1 MYMRNI
7 STCLLFEKKTITIL
21 SLLTMQILFSQKIY
35 EFNTPRANC
44 YSQYLFQENSASP
57 KGVLVMD
64 AGGQDLKTL
73 SENNIYIKSGLFSDY
88 NIVYI
93 NILDEENKNSLN
105 CYNAIIYTI
114 SSVRKIKESVFF
126 LINPFNDQTQN
137 AVIYKDS
144 AYPFNFINSR
154 YESLDLL
161 KSELD
166 EELSGTSYTTDV
178 LYSYEDIQLYKM
190 QNYKDNF
197 DVGFFY
203 SPLAIFG
210 PKLNGTSDVVI
221 TKGLNFKKALT
232 SQSTLLLNISMG
244 NKKPEGGMEPGK
256 KGTIRTFMLM
266 GTELMYRYYNSPDKP
281 LRFFASFGLGGYTMT
296 NIKIK
301 IKTVGVSSSSDSN
314 EYFTFLG
321 DAGLEYRISPMVKVN
336 TSLPLK
342 YFTNNINKSSNTMGM
357 GINLGISAT
366 INPSSKAR
374 GEKKKKEAVN

>member
-1 MYMRNI
+1 MHMPNI
-7 STCLLFEKKTITIL
+7 STCLLFEKKIITIL

-57 KGVLVMD
+57 KGVLVID
-64 AGGQDLKTL
+64 AGGENLKAL
-73 SENNIYIKSGLFSDY
+73 SENNIYVKSGLFSDY

-93 NILDEENKNSLN
+93 NILDKENKNSLN

-126 LINPFNDQTQN
+126 LINPLEDKTQN
-137 AVIYKDS
+137 AIIYKDS
-144 AYPFNFINSR
+144 AYPFNFINTR
-154 YESLDLL
+154 HESPDLL
-161 KSELD
+161 KTELD
-166 EELSGTSYTTDV
+166 AELSGKSYTTDK
-178 LYSYEDIQLYKM
+178 LYSYEDIRSDKM

-203 SPLAIFG
+203 SPLALFG

-221 TKGLNFKKALT
+221 TKGLSFKKALT

-256 KGTIRTFMLM
+256 KGTVRIFMLM
-266 GTELMYRYYNSPDKP
+266 GTELMYRYYHSPDKP
-281 LRFFASFGLGGYTMT
+281 LRFFTSLGLGGYTMT

-301 IKTVGVSSSSDSN
+301 IKTGGVSSSSDSN
-314 EYFTFLG
+314 QYFTFLA
-321 DAGLEYRISPMVKVN
+321 DAGLEYRISPMVKVSS
-336 TSLPLK
+336 SLPVK
-342 YFTNNINKSSNTMGM
+342 YFSNNINKSSNTLGM
-357 GINLGISAT
+357 GINFGISAT
-366 INPSSKAR
+366 LNPNSKAR
-374 GEKKKKEAVN
+374 GVEKK

>member
-1 MYMRNI
+1 MPNI

-57 KGVLVMD
+57 KGVLVID
-64 AGGQDLKTL
+64 AGGEDLKTL
-73 SENNIYIKSGLFSDY
+73 SENNIYVKSGLFSDY

-93 NILDEENKNSLN
+93 NILDKENKNSLN

-126 LINPFNDQTQN
+126 LINPLEDKTQN
-137 AVIYKDS
+137 AIIYKDS

-154 YESLDLL
+154 HESLDLL
-161 KSELD
+161 KTELD
-166 EELSGTSYTTDV
+166 AELFGKSYTTEI
-178 LYSYEDIQLYKM
+178 LYSYEDIRSDKM

-203 SPLAIFG
+203 SPLALFG

-221 TKGLNFKKALT
+221 TKGLSFKKALT

-256 KGTIRTFMLM
+256 KGTVRTFMLM
-266 GTELMYRYYNSPDKP
+266 GTELMYRYYDSPDKP

-301 IKTVGVSSSSDSN
+301 IKTGGVSSSSDSN
-314 EYFTFLG
+314 QYFTFLA
-321 DAGLEYRISPMVKVN
+321 DAGLEYRISPMVKVSS
-336 TSLPLK
+336 SLPVK
-342 YFTNNINKSSNTMGM
+342 YFTNNINKSSNTLGM

-366 INPSSKAR
+366 LNPNSKAR
-374 GEKKKKEAVN
+374 GMEKKKSTGN

>member
-1 MYMRNI
+1 MHMPNI
-7 STCLLFEKKTITIL
+7 STCLLFEKKIITIL

-35 EFNTPRANC
+35 EFNTPIANC

-57 KGVLVMD
+57 KGVLVID
-64 AGGQDLKTL
+64 AGGEDLKAL

-93 NILDEENKNSLN
+93 NILDKGNKNSLN

-114 SSVRKIKESVFF
+114 SSVRKIKESAFF
-126 LINPFNDQTQN
+126 LISPLEDKTQN
-137 AVIYKDS
+137 AIIYKDS

-154 YESLDLL
+154 HENLDLL
-161 KSELD
+161 KTELD
-166 EELSGTSYTTDV
+166 AELSGKSYTTDK
-178 LYSYEDIQLYKM
+178 LYSYEDIRSDKM

-203 SPLAIFG
+203 SPLALFG

-221 TKGLNFKKALT
+221 TKGLSFKKALT
-232 SQSTLLLNISMG
+232 SQSTLLLNISTG

-256 KGTIRTFMLM
+256 KGTVRTFMLM
-266 GTELMYRYYNSPDKP
+266 GTELMYRYYDSPDKP

-301 IKTVGVSSSSDSN
+301 IKTGGVSSSSDSN
-314 EYFTFLG
+314 QYFTFLA
-321 DAGLEYRISPMVKVN
+321 DAGLEYRISPMVKV
-336 TSLPLK
+336 SSSMPVK
-342 YFTNNINKSSNTMGM
+342 YFSNNINKNSNTLSM

-366 INPSSKAR
+366 LNPNSKAR
-374 GEKKKKEAVN
+374 GVEKK